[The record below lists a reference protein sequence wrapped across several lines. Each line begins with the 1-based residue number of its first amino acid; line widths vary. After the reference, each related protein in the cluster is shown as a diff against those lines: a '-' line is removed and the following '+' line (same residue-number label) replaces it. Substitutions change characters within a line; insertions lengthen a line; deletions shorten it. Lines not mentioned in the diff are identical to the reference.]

1 MSSLMQLRQE
11 HAELVRIVR
20 EWEGLIERDTPPP
33 SVELFDVRRR
43 LSSLLIAHLKAEDW
57 VLYPPLLESKD
68 PEIARTARQFVD
80 EMGGLAASYSVFM
93 ERWDA
98 LSIQADWEHYREE
111 ARAVSEALGSRIV
124 RENRDLYPLVERTD
138 RAA

>member
-1 MSSLMQLRQE
+1 MSSLAQLRAE
-11 HAELVRIVR
+11 HAELVKIVR
-20 EWEGLIERDTPPP
+20 EWEALIESDAPPP

-57 VLYPPLLESKD
+57 VLYPPLLESDD
-68 PEIARTARQFVD
+68 PEISRVARNFVD
-80 EMGGLAASYSVFM
+80 EMGGLAASYSIFM

-98 LSIQADWEHYREE
+98 LGIQADWTHYQKE
-111 ARAVSEALGSRIV
+111 ARAISKALGNRIV
-124 RENRDLYPLVERTD
+124 RENRELYPLVERTD